1 MRLKFFPALR
11 AVISLFL
18 IGLLIFIRRDS
29 LDQTISAIRGAHF
42 PVVAGAI
49 ALFFTTIFTLA
60 YRLKTVLKAKKIRLK
75 FLEVVKLTFTGFFFN
90 NFLPTAVGGDVVKG
104 YYLYKNTGDKLN
116 SFISIVM
123 DRFIGFFTLF
133 LMASVSL
140 IFSHSYVQNKTLIF
154 FTVGILLLLTI
165 MLVVLFNKKA
175 ARAFRFFS
183 PLAERMG
190 IKEKIERSY
199 NTING
204 PAGIDNSTGHRFCS
218 RIFADAGA
226 RELYIDKNGLFVHA
240 ARIYNSSLTVNKR
253 PRGARVGDILP
264 LRPLCRPERGAR
276 TGAIMAFYALF
287 GQHYGWNNLFT
298 SRRKNESG
306 GAECLRYWSYT
317 GRISTFWETVRLT
330 YTAR

>member
-204 PAGIDNSTGHRFCS
+204 QALPVSITAQAIAFVVVYLLTRALGS
-218 RIFADAGA
+218 
-226 RELYIDKNGLFVHA
+226 YISIKMVFLFMPLVFIIALLPSINGLGVREWA
-240 ARIYNSSLTVNKR
+240 IY
-253 PRGARVGDILP
+253 
-264 LRPLCRPERGAR
+264 
-276 TGAIMAFYALF
+276 YLF
-287 GQHYGWNNLFT
+287 GPYVGRKEALALGLLWLFMLFLVSIT
-298 SRRKNESG
+298 G
-306 GAECLRYWSYT
+306 GIIYLLQGGKMNQEVLNA
-317 GRISTFWETVRLT
+317 
-330 YTAR
+330 

>member
-199 NTING
+199 NTINDLKSNKG
-204 PAGIDNSTGHRFCS
+204 LIAQALPVSITAQAIAFVVVYLLTRALGS
-218 RIFADAGA
+218 
-226 RELYIDKNGLFVHA
+226 YISIKMVFLFMPLVFIIALLPSINGLGVREWA
-240 ARIYNSSLTVNKR
+240 IY
-253 PRGARVGDILP
+253 
-264 LRPLCRPERGAR
+264 
-276 TGAIMAFYALF
+276 YLF
-287 GQHYGWNNLFT
+287 GPYVGRKEALALGLLWLFMLFLVSIT
-298 SRRKNESG
+298 G
-306 GAECLRYWSYT
+306 GIIYLLQGGKMNQEVLNA
-317 GRISTFWETVRLT
+317 
-330 YTAR
+330 